1 MKVSWLRLR
10 LLSVQKMYNFN
21 YEYLLL
27 YYLTESFMTL
37 CSLLK
42 IILEG
47 WWQVVINNS
56 SFLYWSNTGEHP
68 QTDSVRF
75 RLNWRHLCAGSLKL

>member
-1 MKVSWLRLR
+1 
-10 LLSVQKMYNFN
+10 
-21 YEYLLL
+21 
-27 YYLTESFMTL
+27 
-37 CSLLK
+37 LLK